1 MSADQCPEHRDRLD
15 LCPSCQG
22 LAVTRETRLT
32 GVTDFT
38 LLDGAGRV
46 LTSGRPASVWISPVE
61 PCPNTAALQEGA
73 ARDV

>member
-1 MSADQCPEHRDRLD
+1 MSADPCPDHRTRLD
-15 LCPSCQG
+15 LCPACQG

-38 LLDGAGRV
+38 LRDAAGHV

-61 PCPNTAALQEGA
+61 PCPNTAALEEGA
-73 ARDV
+73 AHNV